1 MSAHS
6 QQPIFDHDLIDQLMD
21 YQLSKRHQHWKH
33 IKERE
38 NMNYITRLQKAFNRT
53 KQLGLITECSPF
65 PLQPRLPTDLL
76 QAIFQQSGDALYEN
90 GYEKSSDLASKCAQ
104 VHLML
109 QHILR
114 HTLQVESFI
123 TIGDR
128 FWHDYIYCEMSD
140 EGIINELRNPKINEP
155 SKAHIWLTLVDGTIL
170 DCTAEAHADILFD
183 RGEHPAHQCMMV
195 VPPDQQE
202 DDKRGYHR
210 PFLLGTDFLL
220 RTGTIHR
227 I

>member
-1 MSAHS
+1 MNREVILA
-6 QQPIFDHDLIDQLMD
+6 MD
-21 YQLSKRHQHWKH
+21 KYIGRD
-33 IKERE
+33 
-38 NMNYITRLQKAFNRT
+38 NMNYTTRLQQAFIRT
-53 KQLGLITECSPF
+53 KHLGLSTESNPF
-65 PLQPRLPTDLL
+65 PLKPSLPQEIL
-76 QAIFQQSGDALYEN
+76 QAIFQISGEALYAN

-109 QHILR
+109 Q
-114 HTLQVESFI
+114 QVLIQTMQVKSFI

-128 FWHDYIYCEMSD
+128 FWHDYVYCEMSD
-140 EGIINELRNPKINEP
+140 EGIINELRSPKINEP

-170 DCTAEAHADILFD
+170 DCTAEAHAEIMFD
-183 RGEHPAHQCMMV
+183 RGEFPSHQSIMV

-202 DDKRGYHR
+202 DDKKGYHR

-220 RTGTIHR
+220 RTGTIYK